1 MKFEKAR
8 WLFVA
13 AGLFAAACSDSPS
26 GPRVGSLA
34 LTVVG
39 VPAGSSN
46 VLTITGPS
54 ASGFSRTVNASETLD
69 NLVPGRY
76 TVVANV
82 VSQPTGIYE
91 PATATQQVDVVA
103 STVPSTVTVSYAI
116 TTGSIAI
123 DVTGLPQGSAAAI
136 AVTGPAGYYQ
146 QVTTTGTLSRLTPGS
161 YSISTTSV
169 SAANGHLYSGTP
181 LSQTVNV
188 FAAEAPRNVNAR
200 YSLSTGALEVS
211 VTGLPGQQGGSIA
224 VNGPGG
230 YNATVTATTTLVGLF
245 PGLYSVA
252 ASPVTAGAIYGP
264 NPASQNVEVAASL
277 TPARATV
284 AYVETNQPPP
294 AQFNLTIDGM
304 YLTQAVQT
312 YAGSVPLVAGLPGL
326 LRVFVKASAP
336 NTVAPTARLQLYQ
349 GSILTQTITLQPN
362 VPGVPTTITEGTMS
376 STWNAA
382 IPASLIQPGLRI
394 LVDVDPANT
403 VAESDEGDNT
413 FPRDG
418 TPFAPRVEFTA
429 PFNVTVVPV
438 SMPSTGL
445 TGSVSLANLDNYFT
459 FARKVLPIKDY
470 RVTLHET
477 FTSSAQ
483 QLFSNNGNNAW
494 LEVLGEINALRV
506 AEGTTDYYMG
516 VVGTDY
522 TSGVAGMAFTPG
534 KASVVWDK
542 LPSASSLAAHE
553 LSHSLSRLHAPCGG
567 VASPDPQYPYAL
579 GTIGVYGYDVSNGSL
594 KSPGMS
600 DLMGYCGFGWISD
613 YTYLGILNYR
623 LSTNNSAISPNVSSR
638 LAGTATESFVQSAGV
653 REALVV
659 WGRIENGNLILE
671 PAFSATTRPVLPS
684 RTGPHRIVG
693 RTTAGRVL
701 FSYAFEGEQPADV
714 SDPKARSF
722 AFAIPLD
729 DSVAASLARIVLT
742 SATGART
749 ERFVSASQGAT
760 RFDATI
766 EVTGTVQ
773 FRIDDPKVLLAVVR
787 DRASQRILAFVRPGK
802 QPVRIRTGAEE
813 FDVQLSNGVRSTARS
828 VRAVRR

>member
-8 WLFVA
+8 WFIVA
-13 AGLFAAACSDSPS
+13 AGLFATACGDSTS

-34 LTVVG
+34 LTIVG
-39 VPAGSSN
+39 VPAGSAN

-54 ASGFSRTVNASETLD
+54 GSGFSRTVNASETLE
-69 NLVPGRY
+69 NLAPGRY
-76 TVVANV
+76 TVVGNV
-82 VSQPTGIYE
+82 VSEPAGIYE

-103 STVPSTVTVSYAI
+103 STVPATVTVSYAI
-116 TTGSIAI
+116 VTGSLAI

-136 AVTGPAGYYQ
+136 EITGPAGFYQ
-146 QVTTTGTLSRLTPGS
+146 QVTATGTLSRLTPGS
-161 YSISTTSV
+161 YSISTSSV
-169 SAANGHLYSGTP
+169 SGANGHLYSGTP

-188 FAAEAPRNVNAR
+188 LAAEAPRNVNAR
-200 YSLSTGALEVS
+200 YTLSTGALEVT
-211 VTGLPGQQGGSIA
+211 VAGLPGQQGGSVA

-230 YNATVTATTTLVGLF
+230 FNTTVTATTTLVGLF
-245 PGLYSVA
+245 PGSYAVV
-252 ASPVTAGAIYGP
+252 ASPVTAGATYAP
-264 NPASQNVEVAASL
+264 NPVSQNVDVTASL
-277 TPARATV
+277 TAARITV
-284 AYVETNQPPP
+284 AYVEANQPPP

-349 GSILTQTITLQPN
+349 GSTLMQAITLLPN

-403 VAESDEGDNT
+403 IAESDEMDNT

-429 PFNVTVVPV
+429 PLNVTVVPV
-438 SMPSTGL
+438 ALPSSGL
-445 TGSVSLANLDNYFT
+445 TGNVTVGNLGDFFT

-470 RVTLHET
+470 RVVLHET

-506 AEGTTDYYMG
+506 AEGTSDYYVG

-522 TSGVAGMAFTPG
+522 SSGVAGMAFTPG
-534 KASVVWDK
+534 KSSVVWDK
-542 LPSASSLAAHE
+542 LPSAAPVAAHE

-567 VASPDPQYPYAL
+567 VASPDPQYPHPL

-594 KSPGMS
+594 KSPGTS

-623 LSTNNSAISPNVSSR
+623 LSTNNSAVSPAVASR
-638 LAGTATESFVQSAGV
+638 LGDAAAEPFVQSTGI
-653 REALVV
+653 RESLVV
-659 WGRIENGNLILE
+659 WGRIENGKPILE
-671 PAFSATTRPVLPS
+671 PAFAATTRPVLPS
-684 RTGPHRIVG
+684 RSGPYRIEG
-693 RTTAGRVL
+693 RTSAGRVL
-701 FSYAFEGEQPADV
+701 FSYAFDGEQPADV
-714 SDPKARSF
+714 ADPTARSF

-729 DSVAASLARIVLT
+729 ENLTASLARILLT
-742 SATGART
+742 STSGVKA
-749 ERFVSASQGAT
+749 ERSLSALQGVG
-760 RFDATI
+760 RLDAVF
-766 EVTGTVQ
+766 ESTGTVQ
-773 FRIDDPKVLLAVVR
+773 FRLDDPTVPLAVIR
-787 DRASQRILAFVRPGK
+787 DRATQRILAFVKSGS
-802 QPVRIRTGAEE
+802 QPVRVHTRAEE
-813 FDVQLSNGVRSTARS
+813 FDVQLSNGVRSTARII
-828 VRAVRR
+828 RAVRR